1 MNCLLGGRGAE
12 VLTGARRHEGDPHHS
27 RRHVTDTVPV
37 RMRVG
42 VVDIGTN
49 STRLLVA
56 EVDAGA
62 LTELERRT
70 TVTRLGEGLE
80 ASGRLSDAAIARVSD
95 ALAAYRK
102 VIDRHDVD
110 HVVAEPPT
118 SMRDADNGQAFRE
131 QIQARYRIDART
143 ISGDEEARL
152 TFLGATIGRDAGPET
167 V

>member
-80 ASGRLSDAAIARVSD
+80 ATGRLSDAATARVAE
-95 ALAAYRK
+95 ALADYR
-102 VIDRHDVD
+102 VAIDQLGAER
-110 HVVAEPPT
+110 VVGVAT
-118 SMRDADNGQAFRE
+118 SAMRDAENGPQFRDE
-131 QIQARYRIDART
+131 VQRRFDLDART
-143 ISGDEEARL
+143 ISGDE
-152 TFLGATIGRDAGPET
+152 
-167 V
+167 